1 MNLSIIHTANI
12 GILID
17 SLGPYKYF
25 DIKNLEFH
33 PQKIANRPPPK
44 PKKKCNAPPSWENVL
59 LSALL
64 SRKSIHAVGSI
75 TGFRVEPQ
83 RGF

>member
-44 PKKKCNAPPSWENVL
+44 PKQKNAMHRHL
-59 LSALL
+59 G
-64 SRKSIHAVGSI
+64 KMYY
-75 TGFRVEPQ
+75 
-83 RGF
+83 